1 MSNAFY
7 QGIAALTK
15 KAFVYAVAGLCIG
28 LIAGFKL
35 ANSQYRNKISADANA
50 QALQVASKLPAGG
63 SAGGVPANPQQ
74 TEQMIKETRAVI
86 EKAKQNPNDFDA
98 QVQAADQFMQIRR
111 PEGAMEFLQQA
122 IKLRPND
129 DEVMSELA
137 GAYFFQ
143 EKFADAIPWAR
154 KSLARKSENPPAKFY
169 LAYSLIMSGQNLSEA
184 EKLLGELDASSTSA
198 PDSAREALVEMRARL
213 QEAKQGGVKKTRD
226 AKTTLTHG
234 AEENSGVPGG
244 GKR

>member
-15 KAFVYAVAGLCIG
+15 KAFVYAVAGLCLG
-28 LIAGFKL
+28 LIVGFKL
-35 ANSQYRNKISADANA
+35 ANNQYRNKLSAEANA
-50 QALQVASKLPAGG
+50 QALQAASQLPSGG
-63 SAGGVPANPQQ
+63 APANPQQ
-74 TEQMIKETRAVI
+74 SEQMINATKAVI

-122 IKLRPND
+122 NKLRPND

-143 EKFADAIPWAR
+143 EKFSDAIPWAR
-154 KSLARKSENPPAKFY
+154 KSLAKKPDNPPAKFY
-169 LAYSLIMSGQNLSEA
+169 LAYSLIMSKQNLVEA
-184 EKLLGELDASSTSA
+184 EKLLGELDTTSTSA
-198 PDSAREALVEMRARL
+198 PDSAREALAEMRARL
-213 QEAKQGGVKKTRD
+213 QDAKQGGATKPGD

-234 AEENSGVPGG
+234 AEENSGIKSG